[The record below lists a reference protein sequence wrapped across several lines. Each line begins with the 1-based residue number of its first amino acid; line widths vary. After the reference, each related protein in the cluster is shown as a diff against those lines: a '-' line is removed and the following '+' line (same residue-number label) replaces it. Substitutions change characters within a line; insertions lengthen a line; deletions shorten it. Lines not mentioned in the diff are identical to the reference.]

1 MPVQV
6 PGVLQVVEVLRE
18 LTAHVAGLLSLSSQD
33 SETEQQEVSE
43 VWKCC
48 LSHSGMDHP
57 VFCSDKR
64 DETHRSFTLCCLFR
78 NRLLKGT
85 FALLGNTRAVNIF
98 GRQRNP
104 TK

>member
-43 VWKCC
+43 VWTSVAS
-48 LSHSGMDHP
+48 LTQAWIIQFSAQTNGMKHI
-57 VFCSDKR
+57 
-64 DETHRSFTLCCLFR
+64 
-78 NRLLKGT
+78 
-85 FALLGNTRAVNIF
+85 ALLLCAACF
-98 GRQRNP
+98 G
-104 TK
+104 TDY